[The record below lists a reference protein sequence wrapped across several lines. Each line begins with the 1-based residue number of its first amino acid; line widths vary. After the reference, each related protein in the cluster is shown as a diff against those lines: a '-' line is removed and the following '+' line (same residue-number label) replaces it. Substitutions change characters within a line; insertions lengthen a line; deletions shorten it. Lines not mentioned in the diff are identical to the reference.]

1 MTANLSALTLRGMD
15 WKADRELSRTRR
27 RLIVARLRWY
37 WARRH
42 YRAVPA
48 PQPHSLG
55 EEISLS
61 RRLNVSVLA

>member
-48 PQPHSLG
+48 PQPY
-55 EEISLS
+55 
-61 RRLNVSVLA
+61 SV